1 MIREIYYNLNKH
13 VFSIRAKK
21 IPVSY
26 ARMVLVDN
34 PKFVVRQG
42 GRNAVLR
49 DRQKNVHAFIKG
61 VMQELTNA
69 PNTDGLRK
77 VSYNP
82 YKHGFFY
89 DVHTDEPIYDAKYAV
104 LTLDENNKPHVYIK
118 E

>member
-21 IPVSY
+21 TVSY

-61 VMQELTNA
+61 VMQELASA

>member
-1 MIREIYYNLNKH
+1 MKYAQLKQTRILYTCE
-13 VFSIRAKK
+13 KK

-49 DRQKNVHAFIKG
+49 DRQKNVHAFIKS
-61 VMQELTNA
+61 VMQELASA

-77 VSYNP
+77 IKLHP
-82 YKHGFFY
+82 YKLAWF
-89 DVHTDEPIYDAKYAV
+89 
-104 LTLDENNKPHVYIK
+104 LL
-118 E
+118 